1 VLTWERASDSLA
13 GRSVPLHGSS
23 RMANFEGMEEARMLV
38 VASANGQIGIQEA
51 MRVLRNGGSAVDA
64 VEAGIRLVE
73 SNPADHTVGFSGLP
87 NLLGEV
93 ELDASLMDGLTLRAG
108 AVGAVK
114 NYEHAI
120 SLARKVMEELP
131 HVLLVGGGAERFARE
146 MGFPERT
153 LLTPEAE
160 QVWREIFEGRM
171 PSVYHD
177 RLPYVDSLRRYAR
190 LAVDPERPGE
200 TVNFIA
206 RDGQGNLAAGAST
219 SGWAW
224 KYPGRL
230 GDSPV
235 IGAGNY
241 ADSRYGAA
249 ACTGRGEMAM
259 RLCTAHSVVMYLK
272 MGMSLVEA
280 GTQATKDLADL
291 DDPYFGRVS
300 IVAADARGNH
310 AAFSNAPDTTYVY
323 MTDGMETFVEAPR
336 IHVAAAEKGRTL

>member
-1 VLTWERASDSLA
+1 
-13 GRSVPLHGSS
+13 
-23 RMANFEGMEEARMLV
+23 MLV
-38 VASANGQIGIQEA
+38 VSSANGQVGITEA
-51 MRVLRNGGSAVDA
+51 MRVLKDGGSAVDA
-64 VEAGIRLVE
+64 VEAGVRLVE
-73 SNPADHTVGFSGLP
+73 SNPDDHTVGYSGLP

-93 ELDASLMDGLTLRAG
+93 ELDASVMDGLTLQAG

-131 HVLLVGGGAERFARE
+131 HVMLVGDGAARFAKE
-146 MGFPERT
+146 MGFPERN

-160 QVWREIFEGRM
+160 KVWREIFDEREVPSMYRDRM
-171 PSVYHD
+171 KY
-177 RLPYVDSLRRYAR
+177 LDSIRRFAR
-190 LAVDPERPGE
+190 LAVDPERPNE
-200 TVNFIA
+200 TVNLIA
-206 RDGQGNLAAGAST
+206 MDARGNLAAGVST

-241 ADSRYGAA
+241 ADNRYGAA

-272 MGMSLVEA
+272 MGMGLVDA
-280 GTQATKDLADL
+280 GVQAMKELAYL
-291 DDPYFGRVS
+291 VDPYFGRVS
-300 IVAADARGNH
+300 IIAVDAQGNH
-310 AAFSNAPDTTYVY
+310 AAFSNAPDATYVY
-323 MTDGMETFVEAPR
+323 ITESMETYVEAPR
-336 IHVAAAEKGRTL
+336 IHVPTGDEGRAV